1 MTPLSTTPDKIND
14 LYPDLTPEKL
24 IAVYAAGPA
33 RLRHALVG
41 LGETELLARPIEG
54 KWSIQEIAIHLA
66 DAEIMGAARFR
77 QALTGS
83 DRTFSFYHQE
93 IWCNQFDYQHAGQA
107 ALDLAV
113 DLFAA
118 LRATTTILLKQTS
131 PERMTCTGYHPEHG
145 NMSVR
150 QLIESYADHSE
161 SHLHQILDRRTRLG
175 KPVEMEQLLPAR

>member
-1 MTPLSTTPDKIND
+1 MAPSSTAPDRIDD
-14 LYPDLTPEKL
+14 LYPDLSIDRL
-24 IAVYAAGPA
+24 VAVYAAGPA

-41 LGETELLARPIEG
+41 LGETELLARPIDG
-54 KWSIQEIAIHLA
+54 KWSIQEITIHLA

-93 IWCNQFDYQHAGQA
+93 IWCNQFDYQHAGPA

-113 DLFAA
+113 DLFSA
-118 LRATTTILLKQTS
+118 LRATTTILLKQAA

-150 QLIESYADHSE
+150 QLIESYAAHSE
-161 SHLHQILDRRTRLG
+161 NHLHQILDRRSRLG
-175 KPVEMEQLLPAR
+175 KPIELEPLLPTP